1 MKKLIISLLLFAAA
15 ASAQNKWT
23 IETSHSSINFTVAHL
38 VISEVTGRF
47 REFSGKVESIRDDF
61 SDMKLDV
68 VIKAN
73 SIDTD
78 EPKRDTH
85 LKSPDFFDA
94 DRYPDIT
101 FKSTRVTKV
110 DDNTL
115 TVVGDLMMRGV
126 TRSVEL
132 NVVFKGKSKNP
143 MGQTVAIF
151 KAATVINRTEWGLKW
166 NRVLE
171 GGGLLAGE
179 NVTLNLNI
187 ELVRG

>member
-1 MKKLIISLLLFAAA
+1 MKNLIVTLLLFAAA
-15 ASAQNKWT
+15 ANGQNKWT

-78 EPKRDTH
+78 EPKRDAH

-94 DRYPDIT
+94 DRYNDIT
-101 FKSTRVTKV
+101 FRSTRVTKI

-115 TVVGDLMMRGV
+115 TVIGDLMMRGV

-143 MGQTVAIF
+143 MGQTVAVF
-151 KAATVINRTEWGLKW
+151 KASTVINRTEWGLKW
-166 NRVLE
+166 NRILE

-179 NVTLNLNI
+179 NVSLNLNI